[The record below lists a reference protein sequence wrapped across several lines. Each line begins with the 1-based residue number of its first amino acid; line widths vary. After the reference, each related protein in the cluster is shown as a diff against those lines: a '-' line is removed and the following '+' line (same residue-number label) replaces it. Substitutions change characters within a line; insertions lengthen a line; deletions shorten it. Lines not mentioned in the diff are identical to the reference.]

1 MISYALK
8 MADKETQLKEKI
20 VKQAIQSFRKNKKV
34 DEFSLLSLS
43 RELEVDFLDLTK
55 FYTSMEDIF
64 LDQQKENWKQTYKS
78 LNKKIKK
85 SKNPGDFKN
94 VFDSFL
100 EDFVSDLGPDADLHW
115 EVCSF
120 IPICLEFREQNKK
133 VLTGKIKTVIKRGWP
148 GKTSNVL
155 DRQTDL
161 VILSFYGFIDHV
173 VHKPK
178 TERAKILK
186 DFRNMLNLHLQDRL
200 FF

>member
-1 MISYALK
+1 MK
-8 MADKETQLKEKI
+8 NKEKQLKDKI

-43 RELEVDFLDLTK
+43 KELDVDFLDLTK
-55 FYTSMEDIF
+55 FYASMEGIF
-64 LDQQKENWKQTYKS
+64 LDQQKKNWKKTYKS
-78 LNKKIKK
+78 LNQKIKK
-85 SKNPGDFKN
+85 SKNPGDFMY

-100 EDFVSDLGPDADLHW
+100 EDFVSNLGPDADLHW

-161 VILSFYGFIDHV
+161 VILSFYGFIDHI

-178 TERAKILK
+178 IERAKILK
-186 DFRNMLNLHLQDRL
+186 DFTNMLNLHLQDRL

>member
-1 MISYALK
+1 MTGE
-8 MADKETQLKEKI
+8 ETQLKDKI
-20 VKQAIQSFRKNKKV
+20 VKQAIRSVRKDKKV
-34 DEFSLLSLS
+34 GEVSLLSLS
-43 RELEVDFLDLTK
+43 RELDVEFLEVTK
-55 FYTSMEDIF
+55 YYASMEDIF
-64 LDQQKENWKQTYKS
+64 LDQQKDNWKQTHKS

-85 SKNPGDFKN
+85 AKTPGDFKS

>member
-1 MISYALK
+1 LK
-8 MADKETQLKEKI
+8 NKEKQLKDKI

-43 RELEVDFLDLTK
+43 KELDVDFLDLTK
-55 FYTSMEDIF
+55 FYGSMEGIF
-64 LDQQKENWKQTYKS
+64 LDQQKDNWKQTYKS

>member
-1 MISYALK
+1 MTGE
-8 MADKETQLKEKI
+8 ETQLKDKI
-20 VKQAIQSFRKNKKV
+20 VKQAIRSVRKDKKV
-34 DEFSLLSLS
+34 DAVSLLSLS
-43 RELEVDFLDLTK
+43 RELDVEFLEVTK
-55 FYTSMEDIF
+55 YYASMEDIF
-64 LDQQKENWKQTYKS
+64 LDQQKDNWKQTHKS

-85 SKNPGDFKN
+85 AKTPGDFKS

-148 GKTSNVL
+148 GKNSNVL

-161 VILSFYGFIDHV
+161 VILSFYGFIDHI

-178 TERAKILK
+178 KERAKILK

>member
-1 MISYALK
+1 LK
-8 MADKETQLKEKI
+8 NKEKQLKDKI

-43 RELEVDFLDLTK
+43 KELDVDFLDLTK
-55 FYTSMEDIF
+55 FYASMEDIF
-64 LDQQKENWKQTYKS
+64 LDQQKKNWKQTYKS

-100 EDFVSDLGPDADLHW
+100 EDFVSNLGPDADLHW

-161 VILSFYGFIDHV
+161 VILSFYGFIDHI

>member
-1 MISYALK
+1 MK
-8 MADKETQLKEKI
+8 NKEKQLKDKI

-34 DEFSLLSLS
+34 DGFSLLSLS
-43 RELEVDFLDLTK
+43 KELDVDFLDLTK
-55 FYTSMEDIF
+55 FYGSMEGIF
-64 LDQQKENWKQTYKS
+64 LNHQKDSWKQTYKS

-85 SKNPGDFKN
+85 SKTPGDFKN

-120 IPICLEFREQNKK
+120 IPVCLEFREQNKK
-133 VLTGKIKTVIKRGWP
+133 VLTDKIKKVIKRGWP
-148 GKTSNVL
+148 GKTSIVL

-161 VILSFYGFIDHV
+161 VILSFFGFIDHV

>member
-1 MISYALK
+1 MKEDQELK
-8 MADKETQLKEKI
+8 AKI
-20 VKQAIQSFRKNKKV
+20 VVQAVNSVRRDPKV
-34 DEFSLLSLS
+34 SGINLLSIS
-43 RELEVDFLDLTK
+43 KELGVEFTDITK
-55 FYTSMEDIF
+55 YYSSMEDIF
-64 LDQQKENWKQTYKS
+64 LDQQKANWKSVYTS

-85 SKNPGDFKN
+85 ARTPGDFKK

-100 EDFVSDLGPDADLHW
+100 EDFVSGLSSDADLHW

-120 IPICLEFREQNKK
+120 IPVCLEFREQNKR
-133 VLTGKIKTVIKRGWP
+133 VLAEKMKNIIKRGWP

-155 DRQTDL
+155 ERQTDL
-161 VILSFYGFIDHV
+161 FILSFYGFIDHI

-178 TERAKILK
+178 KERTKILN

>member
-20 VKQAIQSFRKNKKV
+20 VKQAVQSFRKDKKV

-43 RELEVDFLDLTK
+43 RKLDVDFLDLTK
-55 FYTSMEDIF
+55 FYASMEDIF
-64 LDQQKENWKQTYKS
+64 LDQQKDNWKQTHKS

-85 SKNPGDFKN
+85 AKTPGDFKS

-133 VLTGKIKTVIKRGWP
+133 VLTSKIKTVIKRGWP
-148 GKTSNVL
+148 GKNSNVL

-161 VILSFYGFIDHV
+161 VILSFYGFIDHI

-178 TERAKILK
+178 KERAKILK

>member
-1 MISYALK
+1 MK
-8 MADKETQLKEKI
+8 NKEKQLKDKI

-43 RELEVDFLDLTK
+43 KELDVDFLDLTK
-55 FYTSMEDIF
+55 FYGSMEGIF
-64 LDQQKENWKQTYKS
+64 LDQQKDNWKQTYKS

-85 SKNPGDFKN
+85 SKTPGDFKN

>member
-1 MISYALK
+1 MTGE
-8 MADKETQLKEKI
+8 ETQLKDKI
-20 VKQAIQSFRKNKKV
+20 VKQAIRSVRKDKKV
-34 DEFSLLSLS
+34 DEISLLSLS
-43 RELEVDFLDLTK
+43 RELDVEFLEVTK
-55 FYTSMEDIF
+55 YYASMEDIF
-64 LDQQKENWKQTYKS
+64 LDQQKDNWKQTYKS

-85 SKNPGDFKN
+85 AKTPGDFKS

-161 VILSFYGFIDHV
+161 VILSFYGFIDHI

-178 TERAKILK
+178 IERAKILK
-186 DFRNMLNLHLQDRL
+186 DFTNMLNLHLQDRL

>member
-1 MISYALK
+1 MISYGLL
-8 MADKETQLKEKI
+8 MTGEETQLKDKI
-20 VKQAIQSFRKNKKV
+20 VKQAIRSVRKDKKV
-34 DEFSLLSLS
+34 DEVSLLSLS
-43 RELEVDFLDLTK
+43 RELDVEFLEVTK
-55 FYTSMEDIF
+55 YYASMEDIF
-64 LDQQKENWKQTYKS
+64 LDQQKDNWKQTHKS

-85 SKNPGDFKN
+85 AKTPGDFKS

-148 GKTSNVL
+148 GKNSNVL

-161 VILSFYGFIDHV
+161 VILSFYGFIDHI

-178 TERAKILK
+178 KERAKILK

>member
-1 MISYALK
+1 LK
-8 MADKETQLKEKI
+8 NKEKQLKDKI

-43 RELEVDFLDLTK
+43 KELDVDFLDLTK
-55 FYTSMEDIF
+55 FYASMEGIF
-64 LDQQKENWKQTYKS
+64 LDQQKKNWKQTYKS

>member
-20 VKQAIQSFRKNKKV
+20 VKQAVQSFRKDKKV

-43 RELEVDFLDLTK
+43 RKLDVDFLDLTK
-55 FYTSMEDIF
+55 FYASMEDIF
-64 LDQQKENWKQTYKS
+64 LDQQKDDWKQTYKS

-85 SKNPGDFKN
+85 SKTPGDFKN

-161 VILSFYGFIDHV
+161 VILSFYGFIDHI

-178 TERAKILK
+178 IERAKILK

>member
-1 MISYALK
+1 MK
-8 MADKETQLKEKI
+8 NKEKQLKDKI

-43 RELEVDFLDLTK
+43 KELDVDFLDLTK
-55 FYTSMEDIF
+55 FYASMEGIF
-64 LDQQKENWKQTYKS
+64 LDQQKKNWKQTYKS

-85 SKNPGDFKN
+85 SKTPGDFKN

>member
-1 MISYALK
+1 MTGE
-8 MADKETQLKEKI
+8 ETQLKDKI
-20 VKQAIQSFRKNKKV
+20 VKQAIRSVRKDKKV
-34 DEFSLLSLS
+34 GEVSLLSLS
-43 RELEVDFLDLTK
+43 RELDVEFLEVTK
-55 FYTSMEDIF
+55 YYASMEDIF
-64 LDQQKENWKQTYKS
+64 LDQQKDNWKQTHKS

-85 SKNPGDFKN
+85 AKTPGDFKS

-148 GKTSNVL
+148 GKNSNVL

-161 VILSFYGFIDHV
+161 VILSFYGFIDHI

>member
-1 MISYALK
+1 MK
-8 MADKETQLKEKI
+8 NKEKQLKDKI

-43 RELEVDFLDLTK
+43 KELDVDFLDLTK
-55 FYTSMEDIF
+55 FYTSMEGIF
-64 LDQQKENWKQTYKS
+64 LDQQKDNWKQTYKS

-85 SKNPGDFKN
+85 SKTPGDFKN

>member
-1 MISYALK
+1 MTGE
-8 MADKETQLKEKI
+8 ETQLKDKI
-20 VKQAIQSFRKNKKV
+20 VKQAIRSVRKDKKV
-34 DEFSLLSLS
+34 DEISLLSLS
-43 RELEVDFLDLTK
+43 RELDVEFLEVTK
-55 FYTSMEDIF
+55 YYASMEDIF
-64 LDQQKENWKQTYKS
+64 LDQQKDNWKQTHKS

-85 SKNPGDFKN
+85 AKTPGDFKS

-100 EDFVSDLGPDADLHW
+100 EDFVSNLGPDADLHW

-148 GKTSNVL
+148 GKNSNVL

-161 VILSFYGFIDHV
+161 VILSFYGFIDHI

-178 TERAKILK
+178 KERAKILK

>member
-1 MISYALK
+1 MK
-8 MADKETQLKEKI
+8 NKEKQLKDKI

-43 RELEVDFLDLTK
+43 KELDVDFLDLTK
-55 FYTSMEDIF
+55 FYTSMEGIF
-64 LDQQKENWKQTYKS
+64 LDQQKDNWKQTYKS

>member
-1 MISYALK
+1 MTGE
-8 MADKETQLKEKI
+8 ETQLKDKI
-20 VKQAIQSFRKNKKV
+20 VKQAIRSVRKDKKV
-34 DEFSLLSLS
+34 DAVSLLSLS
-43 RELEVDFLDLTK
+43 RELDVEFLEVTK
-55 FYTSMEDIF
+55 YYASMEDIF
-64 LDQQKENWKQTYKS
+64 LDQQKDNWKQTHKS

-85 SKNPGDFKN
+85 AKTPGDFKS

-148 GKTSNVL
+148 GKNSNVL

-161 VILSFYGFIDHV
+161 VLSLIH
-173 VHKPK
+173 
-178 TERAKILK
+178 I
-186 DFRNMLNLHLQDRL
+186 
-200 FF
+200 

>member
-1 MISYALK
+1 MK
-8 MADKETQLKEKI
+8 NKEKQLKDKI

-43 RELEVDFLDLTK
+43 KELDVDFLDLTK
-55 FYTSMEDIF
+55 FYGSMEGIF
-64 LDQQKENWKQTYKS
+64 LDQQKDNWKQTYKS

-85 SKNPGDFKN
+85 SKTPGDFKN

-161 VILSFYGFIDHV
+161 VILSFYGFIDHI

-178 TERAKILK
+178 TERKKILK

>member
-1 MISYALK
+1 MNIFLLCLK
-8 MADKETQLKEKI
+8 NKEKQLKDKI

-43 RELEVDFLDLTK
+43 KELDVDFLVLTK
-55 FYTSMEDIF
+55 FYASMEGIF
-64 LDQQKENWKQTYKS
+64 LDQQKKNWKKTYKS

-100 EDFVSDLGPDADLHW
+100 EDFVSNLGPDADLHW

-133 VLTGKIKTVIKRGWP
+133 VLTGKIKTVIKRGWT

-161 VILSFYGFIDHV
+161 VILSFFGFIDHV

>member
-1 MISYALK
+1 MK
-8 MADKETQLKEKI
+8 NKEKQLKDKI

-43 RELEVDFLDLTK
+43 KELDVDFLDLTK
-55 FYTSMEDIF
+55 FYGSMEGIF
-64 LDQQKENWKQTYKS
+64 LDEQKKNWKQTYKS

-178 TERAKILK
+178 TEREKILK

>member
-1 MISYALK
+1 MK
-8 MADKETQLKEKI
+8 NKEKQLKDKI

-43 RELEVDFLDLTK
+43 KELDVDFLDLTK
-55 FYTSMEDIF
+55 FYGSMEGIF
-64 LDQQKENWKQTYKS
+64 LDQQKDNWKQTYKS

-85 SKNPGDFKN
+85 SKTPGDFKN

-100 EDFVSDLGPDADLHW
+100 EDFVSNLGPDADLHW

>member
-1 MISYALK
+1 MTGE
-8 MADKETQLKEKI
+8 ETQLKDKI
-20 VKQAIQSFRKNKKV
+20 VKQAIRSVRKDKKV
-34 DEFSLLSLS
+34 DEVSLLSLS
-43 RELEVDFLDLTK
+43 RELDVEFLEVTK
-55 FYTSMEDIF
+55 YYASMEDIF
-64 LDQQKENWKQTYKS
+64 LDQQKDNWKQTHKS

-85 SKNPGDFKN
+85 AKTPGDFKS

-148 GKTSNVL
+148 GKNSNVL

-161 VILSFYGFIDHV
+161 VILSFYGFIDHI

-178 TERAKILK
+178 KERAKILK

>member
-1 MISYALK
+1 MK
-8 MADKETQLKEKI
+8 NKEKQLKDKI

-43 RELEVDFLDLTK
+43 KELDVDFLDLTK
-55 FYTSMEDIF
+55 FYASMEGIF
-64 LDQQKENWKQTYKS
+64 LDQQKKNWKQTYKS

-100 EDFVSDLGPDADLHW
+100 EDFVSNLGPDADLHW

-161 VILSFYGFIDHV
+161 VILSFYGFIDHI

-178 TERAKILK
+178 IERAKILK
-186 DFRNMLNLHLQDRL
+186 DFTNMLNLHLQDRL